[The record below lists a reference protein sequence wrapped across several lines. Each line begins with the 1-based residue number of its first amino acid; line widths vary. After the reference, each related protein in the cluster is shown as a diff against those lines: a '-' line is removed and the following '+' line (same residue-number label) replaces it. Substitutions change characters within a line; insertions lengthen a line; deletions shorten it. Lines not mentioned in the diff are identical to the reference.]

1 MKTSKEL
8 IELIDK
14 TLDGDFGKSTATIV
28 TLPDGHDYTTDVG
41 YVWQFWERFKEAI
54 DLEWFE

>member
-1 MKTSKEL
+1 MKTSNEL

-14 TLDGDFGKSTATIV
+14 TLAGGFGKSSSTIV

-41 YVWQFWERFKEAI
+41 YVEEFWERFKEAI
-54 DLEWFE
+54 DLKWFE